1 MELELRWESR
11 HIDDSKEK
19 MKNIK
24 YRNLNYLLKLSKIS
38 FLQERN
44 KRKPN

>member
-1 MELELRWESR
+1 MRDSGQ
-11 HIDDSKEK
+11 IDDRKEK

-24 YRNLNYLLKLSKIS
+24 YRNLNYYSKIS

-44 KRKPN
+44 KRKQN

>member
-1 MELELRWESR
+1 MRESGQ
-11 HIDDSKEK
+11 IDDRKEK

-44 KRKPN
+44 KRKQN